1 MTRINSFFLIED
13 EQKAAALKFVATEM
27 VEKSINE
34 HGCVAFDFFAS
45 TTRTD
50 VYMMCET
57 WRTEEDLKA
66 HRHSDHYKN
75 LVPKLQ
81 EIATMTTEVFDF

>member
-1 MTRINSFFLIED
+1 MIRINSFFLIED

-34 HGCVAFDFFAS
+34 DGCIAYDFFAS

-57 WRTEEDLKA
+57 WRDKEALEA
-66 HRHSDHYKN
+66 HRHTDHFKA

-81 EIATMTTEVFDF
+81 EIATKTTEIFDF